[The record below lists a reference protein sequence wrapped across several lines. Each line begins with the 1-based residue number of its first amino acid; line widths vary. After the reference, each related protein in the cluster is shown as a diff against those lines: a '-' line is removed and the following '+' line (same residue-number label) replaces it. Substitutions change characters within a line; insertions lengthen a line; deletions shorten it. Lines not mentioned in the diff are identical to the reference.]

1 MLLLLSLCSFAANV
15 GGRYFDPLITMVGRD
30 FAVTAGTAALLSS
43 AFTLPFGLGQLLM
56 GPLGDRFG
64 KPRVF
69 KVCFWLLAVS
79 FFASAVAPTL
89 PLLFASRVV
98 AGLVAGGIIPLGLA
112 MLGDAIAP
120 AERQVAFA
128 RYSSATVL
136 GALVGLPLA
145 GTLAEAAGWRQAL
158 LVPAFVAVLAA
169 AGTSIWLKPAP
180 VPAGSAVASR
190 QQTGYRAVLRNP
202 AALVC
207 FATAFAEGV
216 FVFGPLPFIV
226 DLLERQGLGGPREAG
241 VAVAAMSLGFI
252 IVSVFIRQVLRV
264 LGWPNMFRS
273 GGILA
278 AVALAALPF
287 SPVWWIHGT
296 LLMVLGVG
304 FFMIHNSLQGRIMEL
319 VPSARGSATALH
331 YFSYFMGQAAGPV
344 LFGLLLSR
352 FDAGPSFAINAAG
365 IAATGLLAASLLRVL
380 IRRGE

>member
-1 MLLLLSLCSFAANV
+1 
-15 GGRYFDPLITMVGRD
+15 
-30 FAVTAGTAALLSS
+30 LSS

-69 KVCFWLLAVS
+69 KVCFWLLAAS

-89 PLLFASRVV
+89 PLLFASRLL

-120 AERQVAFA
+120 SERQVAFA

-136 GALVGLPLA
+136 GALIGLPMA
-145 GTLAEAAGWRQAL
+145 GALAEAAGWRQAL

-180 VPAGSAVASR
+180 VLAEASR
-190 QQTGYRAVLRNP
+190 EQTGYRAVLRNP

-207 FATAFAEGV
+207 FATVFAEGM
-216 FVFGPLPFIV
+216 FIYGPLPFIV

-252 IVSVFIRQVLRV
+252 MVSVFIRPVLRV
-264 LGWPNMFRS
+264 FGWPNMFRS

-278 AVALAALPF
+278 ALALGALPL
-287 SPVWWIHGT
+287 SPVWWIHGA

-319 VPSARGSATALH
+319 VPRARGSATALH
-331 YFSYFMGQAAGPV
+331 YFSYFMGQAAGPI
-344 LFGLLLSR
+344 LFGICLSR
-352 FDAGPSFAINAAG
+352 FGAGPSFAINAVG
-365 IAATGLLAASLLRVL
+365 IAATGLLAASLLRGL